1 MRADIICFMDS
12 FIISSET
19 RVGYRM
25 IRHKI
30 YIKDVAVTVN
40 TPRVLIMAASY
51 CEALVRLSVIY
62 LHVVV
67 RATSRTTLQ
76 MEMIKA
82 EVYVVAIWYSNNPNT
97 IKLVVVVRWV
107 IWAVEISVLAS

>member
-30 YIKDVAVTVN
+30 HIKDVAVTVN
-40 TPRVLIMAASY
+40 TPRVLIIAASY
-51 CEALVRLSVIY
+51 C
-62 LHVVV
+62 
-67 RATSRTTLQ
+67 
-76 MEMIKA
+76 
-82 EVYVVAIWYSNNPNT
+82 
-97 IKLVVVVRWV
+97 
-107 IWAVEISVLAS
+107 

>member
-12 FIISSET
+12 LIISSET
-19 RVGYRM
+19 REGCTI
-25 IRHKI
+25 IRHEI

-40 TPRVLIMAASY
+40 TPRVLKIAAFY
-51 CEALVRLSVIY
+51 CKVLVRRSVIY

-67 RATSRTTLQ
+67 RATSRTTFQ

-82 EVYVVAIWYSNNPNT
+82 EGYVVAIWYSNNPNT

-107 IWAVEISVLAS
+107 IWAVEISELAS

>member
-1 MRADIICFMDS
+1 MICLMDS

-40 TPRVLIMAASY
+40 TPRVLMIAAFY
-51 CEALVRLSVIY
+51 CKALVRRSVIY

-67 RATSRTTLQ
+67 RATSRATFQ

-97 IKLVVVVRWV
+97 IKMVVVVKWV
-107 IWAVEISVLAS
+107 IWAVEISILAS

>member
-1 MRADIICFMDS
+1 MICLMDS

-30 YIKDVAVTVN
+30 HIKDVAVTVN
-40 TPRVLIMAASY
+40 TPRVLMIAAFY
-51 CEALVRLSVIY
+51 CEALVRRSVIY

-67 RATSRTTLQ
+67 RATSRATFQ

-97 IKLVVVVRWV
+97 IKMVVVVKWV
-107 IWAVEISVLAS
+107 IWAVEVSILAS

>member
-1 MRADIICFMDS
+1 MRADNICFLDS

-25 IRHKI
+25 ICHKI
-30 YIKDVAVTVN
+30 HIKDVAVTVN
-40 TPRVLIMAASY
+40 TPRVLMIAAFH
-51 CEALVRLSVIY
+51 CEALVRCSVIY

-67 RATSRTTLQ
+67 RANSRATFQ
-76 MEMIKA
+76 MKMIKA

>member
-1 MRADIICFMDS
+1 MRADIICLMNS

-30 YIKDVAVTVN
+30 HIKDVAVTVN
-40 TPRVLIMAASY
+40 TPRVLIIAASY
-51 CEALVRLSVIY
+51 CEALQKRSVIY
-62 LHVVV
+62 LHVVE
-67 RATSRTTLQ
+67 RATSMATLQ

-97 IKLVVVVRWV
+97 IKMVVVVKWV
-107 IWAVEISVLAS
+107 IWAAEISVMAS

>member
-19 RVGYRM
+19 RVGYRI

-40 TPRVLIMAASY
+40 TPRVLMIAAFY
-51 CEALVRLSVIY
+51 CKVLVKRSVIY

-67 RATSRTTLQ
+67 RATSKTTFQ
-76 MEMIKA
+76 MEIIKA
-82 EVYVVAIWYSNNPNT
+82 EVHVVAI
-97 IKLVVVVRWV
+97 
-107 IWAVEISVLAS
+107 